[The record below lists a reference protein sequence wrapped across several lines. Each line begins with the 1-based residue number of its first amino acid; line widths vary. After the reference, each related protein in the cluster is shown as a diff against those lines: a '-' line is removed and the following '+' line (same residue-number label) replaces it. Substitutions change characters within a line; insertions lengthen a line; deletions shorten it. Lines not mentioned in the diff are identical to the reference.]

1 MRERHEPAR
10 RADDEDPPLG
20 TAASTRRFARL
31 VPSPATR
38 RDALGRLGLT
48 VLACT
53 VVLSLVLVAIVS
65 GGRALVR
72 WLHERPA
79 YQLRFDEMTLE
90 PEPPAWFVRGRVG
103 FLDGLRSNAKR
114 PESLSVL
121 DVDLAKLRDD
131 FRHYAWVKKVK
142 GVEKLVSN
150 RIVVRLDYREPVAR
164 WEKDPKVV
172 IDGDGVILPGEDINT
187 EAAERLMW
195 LASVDH
201 PPFDSRPG
209 EPWKK
214 GNAAEG
220 LTWPDERVMAAAR
233 LAGFLKA
240 RRVDEI
246 LPALRVV
253 AIHPTPDSRLF
264 VQFTDDVMA
273 FWDEPP
279 GDERPGRPT
288 ASEKWTLLRDRARR
302 QGSLGIRY
310 PKGSLA
316 FSKDG
321 IDDRLATDSPRP

>member
-1 MRERHEPAR
+1 M
-10 RADDEDPPLG
+10 L
-20 TAASTRRFARL
+20 L
-31 VPSPATR
+31 
-38 RDALGRLGLT
+38 
-48 VLACT
+48 LA
-53 VVLSLVLVAIVS
+53 LVAIVS

-90 PEPPAWFVRGRVG
+90 PEPPAWFVRGRAG

-172 IDGDGVILPGEDINT
+172 IDGDGVILPGKDINT

-195 LASVDH
+195 LSSVDQ
-201 PPFDSRPG
+201 PPFASKPG

-214 GNAAEG
+214 GDAAEG
-220 LTWPDERVMAAAR
+220 LARPDERVMAAAR
-233 LAGFLKA
+233 LADFLKA
-240 RRVDEI
+240 RQAAQSI
-246 LPALRVV
+246 PALRVEK
-253 AIHPTPDSRLF
+253 IHPKTVRVGKIHPKTEQWLSIEF
-264 VQFTDDVMA
+264 DDQLIVL
-273 FWDEPP
+273 WGNPP
-279 GDERPGRPT
+279 GGERTGELT
-288 ASEKWTLLRDRARR
+288 ASKKWDML
-302 QGSLGIRY
+302 
-310 PKGSLA
+310 
-316 FSKDG
+316 
-321 IDDRLATDSPRP
+321 